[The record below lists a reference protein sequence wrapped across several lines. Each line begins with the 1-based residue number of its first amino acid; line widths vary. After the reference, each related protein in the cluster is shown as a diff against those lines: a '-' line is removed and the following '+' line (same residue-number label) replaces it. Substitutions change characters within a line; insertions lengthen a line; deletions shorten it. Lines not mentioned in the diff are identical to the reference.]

1 MRSILRQYFWNLLIN
16 GILNSYF
23 TPIAIR
29 VFVLNRLG
37 AKIKGSF
44 HAKSI
49 ILSHRLRLGKE
60 SYINRHCI
68 IDNGKEWITIGDN
81 VAVACNVSIL
91 TSNHQ
96 YTDNNRRGGDF
107 C

>member
-37 AKIKGSF
+37 AKIKGSL

-49 ILSHRLRLGKE
+49 ILSHRLRLGKG

-96 YTDNNRRGGDF
+96 YTDKNRRGG
-107 C
+107 